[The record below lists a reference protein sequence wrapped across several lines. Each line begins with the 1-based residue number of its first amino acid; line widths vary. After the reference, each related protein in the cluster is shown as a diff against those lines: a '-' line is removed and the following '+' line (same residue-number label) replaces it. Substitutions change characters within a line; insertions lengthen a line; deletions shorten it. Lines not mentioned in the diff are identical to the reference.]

1 MISRKLAQALCL
13 AAALFVAACAPTL
26 QKPLRPE
33 PGFAGPRIE
42 AHDFVS
48 ADGARLPLD
57 RWEAKGRQPWAVI
70 VGVHG
75 FNDYANAFHLAAP
88 WWAEHGVTTYA
99 YDQRGFGRT
108 RERGIWAPDA
118 LREADLKTLVDLVR
132 AKHPGAIVAVV
143 GESLGGAISIE
154 AFASDDPPKA
164 DRLIL
169 AAPAVWG
176 WRSQPL
182 TYRAAL
188 WTAAKLAPGHVFVPP
203 AWLTTKIHASD
214 NREELIAMG
223 RDPLMIW
230 GARSD
235 TLFGL
240 VSTMEMASREARE
253 VHAPTLWQYGA
264 HDEVIPTG
272 ATLSAAKGL
281 PANVRTAWYADGW
294 HLLLRDRHAERV
306 WADALAFIRD
316 PNASLPSGAPGLFA
330 GAGRRR
336 GGPLS
341 APSASV
347 ASQSP

>member
-1 MISRKLAQALCL
+1 MSGLKLARLLAL
-13 AAALFVAACAPTL
+13 ATALLIAACAPTL
-26 QKPLRPE
+26 QKPLKPE
-33 PGFAGPRIE
+33 PGFAGPRLE

-57 RWEAKGRQPWAVI
+57 RWEARGREPWAVI

-88 WWAEHGVTTYA
+88 WWAQRGVTTYA

-108 RERGIWAPDA
+108 GERGIWAPDA
-118 LREADLKTLVDLVR
+118 LRVADLKTLVELVR
-132 AKHPGAIVAVV
+132 EKHPGAIVAVV
-143 GESLGGAISIE
+143 GESLGGAVAIE
-154 AFASDDPPKA
+154 TFASDDPPKA

-169 AAPAVWG
+169 SAPAVWG

-188 WTAAKLAPGHVFVPP
+188 WTAAKLAPGHVFTPP
-203 AWLTTKIHASD
+203 SWLTTKIRASD

-240 VSTMEMASREARE
+240 VSTMQAASREARD
-253 VHAPTLWQYGA
+253 VRLPTLWQYGA
-264 HDEVIPTG
+264 HDEVIPED
-272 ATLSAAKGL
+272 ATVLAARRL
-281 PANVRTAWYADGW
+281 PSNIRTAWYADGW

-306 WADALAFIRD
+306 WADALAFIRNPD
-316 PNASLPSGAPGLFA
+316 ASLPSGAPGLFA
-330 GAGRRR
+330 GTARRR
-336 GGPLS
+336 GGPPS

-347 ASQSP
+347 ASQPP